1 MPNLLFNSLPIRTER
16 IGVSNLLW
24 RYTDER
30 EDGFRRAVFLKDE
43 VGADLA
49 TFHGKRAVENAETVV
64 HCVNSH
70 EAMREALE
78 ELVAEHDNTDDLPR
92 SPDGHICGYK
102 PDTFGIQLARQAL
115 EATDRGT
122 G

>member
-1 MPNLLFNSLPIRTER
+1 MSEAERSRAEPTPRPWEFHKSPKVGHNIR
-16 IGVSNLLW
+16 
-24 RYTDER
+24 DA
-30 EDGFRRAVFLKDE
+30 DGNVPGIARTYRDNGDAAHIVK
-43 VGADLA
+43 
-49 TFHGKRAVENAETVV
+49 
-64 HCVNSH
+64 CVNSYD
-70 EAMREALE
+70 AMREALE

-92 SPDGHICGYK
+92 SPDGHICGHK